1 MKSIQKI
8 IAIAIVFLCSNHINA
23 QYGNQNGYGNQGGYG
38 GNRRMNSMN
47 SMSNMNRPETKKE
60 IPIEETVGKIVEKLK
75 TELTLD
81 ALQEVAIAQIFTTSM
96 KAEGVVMKKEDS
108 DDKKIADIQVLSENT
123 DRKIMELLN
132 KDQKIKYLK
141 LTEEK
146 RDRLDKLSERRRK

>member
-8 IAIAIVFLCSNHINA
+8 LAIVFVFLFANHINA

-38 GNRRMNSMN
+38 GNRQNSSMN
-47 SMSNMNRPETKKE
+47 SMSNMNRSETKKE
-60 IPIEETVGKIVEKLK
+60 IPIEQTVGKIVEKLK

-81 ALQEVAIAQIFTTSM
+81 ALQEVAISQIFITSM